1 MLSDNTLKVS
11 AESPHDQECLDLLAQ
26 LLTELSEKYPD
37 ELRGTPLIPE
47 ELTASGAAFLVAR
60 RNGKPLGCGAIRP
73 FEPGVAEIKRMFVV
87 HEARGSGIGRAI
99 LRSLEAFAK
108 KFGYRSVRLETG
120 LKQPE
125 AISLYQS
132 AGYHRAPCYG
142 PYRKNPMSVCFE
154 KELYDSSGSEMKSE
168 I

>member
-1 MLSDNTLKVS
+1 MMSDNHNLNVS
-11 AESPHDQECLDLLAQ
+11 AESPYDKECLDLLAQ
-26 LLTELSEKYPD
+26 LRTELSEKYPD

-87 HEARGSGIGRAI
+87 HQARGSGIGRVI
-99 LRSLEAFAK
+99 LQSLEAFAK

-142 PYRKNPMSVCFE
+142 PYRKNPMSICFE
-154 KELYDSSGSEMKSE
+154 KELDSS
-168 I
+168 

>member
-1 MLSDNTLKVS
+1 MIKVPANNNLIVS
-11 AESPHDQECLDLLAQ
+11 AESPHEEECLDLLAQ
-26 LLTELSEKYPD
+26 LRTELGEKYPD

-47 ELTASGAAFLVAR
+47 ELAAAGAAFLVAR
-60 RNGKPLGCGAIRP
+60 RNGKPVGCGAIRP
-73 FEPGVAEIKRMFVV
+73 FEPGVAEIKRMFVIN
-87 HEARGSGIGRAI
+87 EARGLGIGRAI
-99 LRSLEAFAK
+99 PENLETLAK
-108 KFGYRSVRLETG
+108 NFGYRSVRLKTG

-142 PYRKNPMSVCFE
+142 PHRKNPMSVCFE
-154 KELYDSSGSEMKSE
+154 KDLRSE

>member
-1 MLSDNTLKVS
+1 MDNLIVS
-11 AESPHDQECLDLLAQ
+11 AESPHDKKCLDLLAQ
-26 LLTELSEKYPD
+26 LRTELSEKYPD

-47 ELTASGAAFLVAR
+47 GLVASGAAFLVAR
-60 RNGKPLGCGAIRP
+60 SNGKPVGCGAIRP

-87 HEARGSGIGRAI
+87 HEARGSGIGRA
-99 LRSLEAFAK
+99 LLQSLETFAK

-125 AISLYQS
+125 AINLYQS

-154 KELYDSSGSEMKSE
+154 KELTSP
-168 I
+168 